1 MTLLAAARA
10 QALTALADPA
20 VSTVRI
26 LLLRDRLT
34 RGEFNGR
41 SCKSCFFGILGGE
54 TDEGYNSLRED
65 LKMATAPERFRENPI
80 EEFCA
85 LVFMGSTWEVPYSR
99 MLIDWVNIELDRR
112 QAERRSARG
121 ESTSILM
128 EMTEDEVDE
137 GLIIAEVDELLIET
151 RLLELQETFV

>member
-54 TDEGYNSLRED
+54 TDEGYNSIRRNLGMETPRYQ
-65 LKMATAPERFRENPI
+65 AINNPI
-80 EEFCA
+80 EHFCHLIYRGSPRELQFA
-85 LVFMGSTWEVPYSR
+85 L
-99 MLIDWVNIELDRR
+99 MLIDWIDAELNRRRTSTAVPVSVSEPEINEALDSVEADR
-112 QAERRSARG
+112 
-121 ESTSILM
+121 L
-128 EMTEDEVDE
+128 
-137 GLIIAEVDELLIET
+137 IAET
-151 RLLELQETFV
+151 RFVEQVHEFR